1 MALENTNLRMNKT
14 VPVIK
19 KVGITGAAGNIG
31 STLKQGLEEKYKLTL
46 YDIRDIRSAKAKCVK
61 VDFAERKELEG
72 IFDGLDALIHL
83 AGDPRPNAPARLTL
97 RNNFL
102 ATSFVFE
109 EAKRAG
115 VRKVVY
121 ASSNFYH
128 EGSIGEALEG
138 RLGHLITLD
147 MAPTPLS
154 LYGESKVFG
163 ENVGRHLSH
172 FGIQFVALRI
182 GWSVPGDNPAFYAGA
197 YMRAVFCS
205 HRDLIQAFTRALEVD
220 TDYLVAFAVS
230 NNTRGVFDLSE
241 TRKKLG
247 FHPQDNAENY
257 FSSALP
263 RLSNERGK
271 H

>member
-1 MALENTNLRMNKT
+1 MLSKST
-14 VPVIK
+14 IK

-31 STLKQGLEEKYKLTL
+31 TTLQKGLGEKYELTL
-46 YDIRDIRSAKAKCVK
+46 YDIRQIKSAKAKCVE
-61 VDFAERKELEG
+61 VDFGDQKALAG

-83 AGDPRPNAPARLTL
+83 AGDPRPNAPAELTL
-97 RNNFL
+97 RNNFI

-109 EAKRAG
+109 EAKAQG
-115 VRKVVY
+115 VRKVVF

-128 EGSIGEALEG
+128 EGSVAEALAG
-138 RLGHLITLD
+138 RLRHLITLD
-147 MAPTPLS
+147 MSPTPLS

-182 GWSVPGDNPAFYAGA
+182 GWSVPQDNPALYGSD
-197 YMRAVFCS
+197 YMRAVFLS
-205 HRDLIQAFTRALEVD
+205 HRDLIEAFVRALEVD

-230 NNTRGVFDLSE
+230 NNTHGVFDLKE

-247 FHPQDNAENY
+247 FNPQDNAENY
-257 FSSALP
+257 F
-263 RLSNERGK
+263 
-271 H
+271 